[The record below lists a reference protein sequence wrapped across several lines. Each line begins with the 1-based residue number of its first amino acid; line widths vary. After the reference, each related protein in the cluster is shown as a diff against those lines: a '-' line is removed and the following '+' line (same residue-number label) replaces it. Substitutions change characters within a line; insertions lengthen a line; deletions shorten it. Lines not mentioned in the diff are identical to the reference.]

1 MSKALEDVVV
11 LELTTEFWSA
21 VGAAMLADFGARV
34 IRVEPL
40 PEAREARTARPEQEP
55 AAGWDHDKLGL
66 DKEETSCY
74 NVQRVS
80 C

>member
-40 PEAREARTARPEQEP
+40 SEARGHGPGQGNQEQGP
-55 AAGWDHDKLGL
+55 
-66 DKEETSCY
+66 
-74 NVQRVS
+74 
-80 C
+80 